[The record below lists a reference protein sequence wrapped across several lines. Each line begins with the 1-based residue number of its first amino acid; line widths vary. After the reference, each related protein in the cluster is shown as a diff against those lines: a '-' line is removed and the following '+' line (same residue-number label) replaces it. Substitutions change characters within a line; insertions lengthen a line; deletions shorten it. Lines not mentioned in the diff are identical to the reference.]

1 MKDKVEVFFHTQ
13 QPYTDVTDEQLE
25 QFPSRLEFPNT
36 YFDPNKAH
44 ALYNEYHEQYIWAD
58 EVGFDG
64 IMTNEHHASYFNM
77 KPSANIDAAVIS
89 KITKK
94 VKIAILGNILPINDP
109 VRMAE
114 ELAMLDCYSGGRL
127 ISGFVRGI
135 ASETIQSGLDPTEN
149 RERFEEAHDLII
161 RCWTEPGPF
170 RHEGK
175 YYHYRAVNPWV
186 LPYQKPHPPIWFPG
200 GGSPESVV
208 WAAQHRYAYLNLG
221 ALIDLTK
228 QLKQLYID
236 TAHEEGFKPGPE
248 HFGYQLRTLVAD
260 TDEKAQEIGR
270 AFMWTLGNRMRGP
283 REHNDPPGYSTTAA
297 KKYDAIRP
305 VGGGHSTATSYEGL
319 QAVNSIIVGSPK
331 TVISKLRTTIE
342 TLSPGYFILILGDG
356 TIPHKDAMRSI
367 ELMGKEVIPALH
379 EIPLQPYE

>member
-1 MKDKVEVFFHTQ
+1 
-13 QPYTDVTDEQLE
+13 
-25 QFPSRLEFPNT
+25 
-36 YFDPNKAH
+36 
-44 ALYNEYHEQYIWAD
+44 
-58 EVGFDG
+58 
-64 IMTNEHHASYFNM
+64 
-77 KPSANIDAAVIS
+77 
-89 KITKK
+89 
-94 VKIAILGNILPINDP
+94 
-109 VRMAE
+109 
-114 ELAMLDCYSGGRL
+114 
-127 ISGFVRGI
+127 
-135 ASETIQSGLDPTEN
+135 
-149 RERFEEAHDLII
+149 
-161 RCWTEPGPF
+161 
-170 RHEGK
+170 
-175 YYHYRAVNPWV
+175 
-186 LPYQKPHPPIWFPG
+186 
-200 GGSPESVV
+200 VV